1 MTGRLLESSWCC
13 WHGFRFHS
21 AKPRLFFQNAIDHP
35 EVEKLLADNAKF
47 DVVINSVFV
56 ANEMGYYLAHR

>member
-1 MTGRLLESSWCC
+1 MKSFL
-13 WHGFRFHS
+13 
-21 AKPRLFFQNAIDHP
+21 AKNRHFFQNAIDHP
-35 EVEKLLADNAKF
+35 EVEKLLADHAKF